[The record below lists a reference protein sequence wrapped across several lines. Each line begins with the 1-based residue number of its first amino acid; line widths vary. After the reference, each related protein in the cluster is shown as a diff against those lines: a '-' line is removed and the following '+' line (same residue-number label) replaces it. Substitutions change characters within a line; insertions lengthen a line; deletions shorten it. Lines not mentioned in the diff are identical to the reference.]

1 MRVQQIARAG
11 TLSVALA
18 AIGLIAAAPASATHD
33 LREVET
39 KLHLNRVRHD
49 LGGRPGD
56 RWLLTGQVRSSVK
69 ACERG
74 RLVKLVGGRRLRGG
88 GQHTKDRT
96 AAGGGQRGHFYLGWY
111 DSSPPQRYRVKVRR
125 SFPGGEDRSLK
136 CEADEKR
143 VHAPRPWP

>member
-1 MRVQQIARAG
+1 MTVHGIARAL
-11 TLSVALA
+11 TLSTALA
-18 AIGLIAAAPASATHD
+18 AIGLIAAAPASAAGQT
-33 LREVET
+33 REVET
-39 KLHLNRVRHD
+39 KLHLNRVQHD

-74 RLVKLVGGRRLRGG
+74 RLVKLVGGKRLPGRL
-88 GQHTKDRT
+88 QHTKDRT
-96 AAGGGQRGHFYLGWY
+96 TPGGGARGSFFLQWY